1 MNDESLIELIAKG
14 NQEALTELYN
24 RYQTQI
30 YKLSFHYL
38 QNKEDAEEML
48 QDVFLAV
55 YKNAVNFQ
63 SRSVFHTWIYKI
75 TVNKCL
81 DKLRFR
87 KAKKHLLFFSSLFQ
101 HPSEHISDKIND
113 STEDENTLQLYK
125 AIDALGDQQKTAIIL
140 TQIQELSVKEAATI
154 MQTTPK
160 AVESLTQRAKTNLRK
175 NLKK

>member
-1 MNDESLIELIAKG
+1 MTDELLITLLAEG

-24 RYQTQI
+24 RYRTPI

-55 YKNAVNFQ
+55 YRNAGKFQ
-63 SRSVFHTWIYKI
+63 NRSLFHTWIYKI
-75 TVNKCL
+75 AVNKCL

-87 KAKKHLLFFSSLFQ
+87 KARKRLLFFSGLFQ
-101 HPSEHISDKIND
+101 QPSEHIADNISDHP
-113 STEDENTLQLYK
+113 EDENIRQLYK
-125 AIDALGDQQKTAIIL
+125 AIDTLGEQQKTVIIL

-154 MQTTPK
+154 MQTTLK
-160 AVESLTQRAKTNLRK
+160 AVESLTQRAKVNLRK
-175 NLKK
+175 NFKK